1 MTTMDPRHPEFET
14 PYGDHDSPL
23 GPVVTASPEEIRLAD
38 ELRRRLR
45 ELYARRRAAAPLLA
59 CIGAD

>member
-1 MTTMDPRHPEFET
+1 MDPRHHEFET

-23 GPVVTASPEEIRLAD
+23 GPVVTASPEEIRHA
-38 ELRRRLR
+38 EQLRQRLR
-45 ELYARRRAAAPLLA
+45 ELYQRRSASSQAAW

>member
-1 MTTMDPRHPEFET
+1 MDPRHCDFET

-23 GPVVTASPEEIRLAD
+23 GPVVTASPEDIRLAD
-38 ELRRRLR
+38 VLRRRLR
-45 ELYARRRAAAPLLA
+45 ELYARRRTAAPVVA